1 MSMQWTVVLSGQAT
15 KQIDRLPLGVR
26 KNLIALM
33 REIEISGPVRGNWPN
48 YGPLGKDRHHCH
60 LKKGRPTYVAVWEIM
75 DKAIK
80 IVEVI
85 YAGTHERAPY

>member
-1 MSMQWTVVLSGQAT
+1 MNWTVMLSRQTA

-26 KNLIALM
+26 RNLVALM
-33 REIEISGPVRGNWPN
+33 REIEVAGPVRGNWPN
-48 YGPLGKDRHHCH
+48 YGPLGKEGHHCH
-60 LKKGRPTYVAVWEIM
+60 LKKGHPTYVAVWEVV

-80 IVEVI
+80 LVEVT

>member
-1 MSMQWTVVLSGQAT
+1 MLSGQAT
-15 KQIDRLPLGVR
+15 KQIDCLPLGVR

-48 YGPLGKDRHHCH
+48 YGPLGKDRYHCH

>member
-1 MSMQWTVVLSGQAT
+1 MSIQWTVMLSGQVT
-15 KQIDRLPLGVR
+15 KQLDCLPLGVR
-26 KNLIALM
+26 KNLIARM
-33 REIEISGPVRGNWPN
+33 REIEISGNWPN

-60 LKKGRPTYVAVWEIM
+60 LKKGRPTYVAVWEVV

-80 IVEVI
+80 IIEVT